1 MYKKFRSMRGGEA
14 ERDDLTF
21 VSIRYE
27 LVREMIG

>member
-1 MYKKFRSMRGGEA
+1 MYKKFISMRGEA

-21 VSIRYE
+21 LSIRYE